1 MVFDIER
8 PFHDVR
14 EWFIAL
20 LSSLAIHLLCFALPF
35 LFSYAFFNNPMTLK
49 SLSLD
54 VDLSS
59 FPLPQKGFNSEV
71 VEYKPEKTSET
82 TQSDNKPAEN
92 IQTDETNTADLQK
105 TLPDSSISEKSS
117 SLKNQ
122 TAKEDVSN
130 IEKTNDHESENVNKQ
145 EVSDLSRN
153 KTSLTSTNPA
163 QNPMPLEQE
172 KPKVDELSDMKQT
185 NDSTTTSGRTTDI
198 APSDETNEVAETA
211 SHELKEMTSKT
222 SPANVRQALTPRE
235 LESIAGSV
243 VVNSRVLGSSEQV
256 VNLKYDI
263 HRKASKLDPASCP
276 FSFRIKGYYCILKI
290 EPDENHVYK
299 IVIESS
305 PPNPPFDVIAA
316 LERMLSRWIYRL
328 FILNPDRSSWTARKM
343 NLAGITKKWFI
354 TFHYQKGF
362 TYKQWK

>member
-20 LSSLAIHLLCFALPF
+20 LSSLAIHLLFFVLPF

-59 FPLPQKGFNSEV
+59 YPLPQKGFNSEV
-71 VEYKPEKTSET
+71 VEYKPEKTDET

-105 TLPDSSISEKSS
+105 TLPDPSISEKSS
-117 SLKNQ
+117 GSLKNQ
-122 TAKEDVSN
+122 TAKEDALN
-130 IEKTNDHESENVNKQ
+130 IEKPNDHESDNVNKQ

-153 KTSLTSTNPA
+153 KTSLTSTNHA
-163 QNPMPLEQE
+163 QNPMPLEQV
-172 KPKVDELSDMKQT
+172 KAKVDELSEMKEV
-185 NDSTTTSGRTTDI
+185 NDSTTTSGKI
-198 APSDETNEVAETA
+198 SEKSHSDETNDVAETA

-222 SPANVRQALTPRE
+222 SQANVRQALTPRE

-243 VVNSRVLGSSEQV
+243 VVNSRVLGSTEQV
-256 VNLKYDI
+256 VNLKYNI

-290 EPDENHVYK
+290 EPDANHVYK

-316 LERMLSRWIYRL
+316 LERMLPR
-328 FILNPDRSSWTARKM
+328 
-343 NLAGITKKWFI
+343 
-354 TFHYQKGF
+354 
-362 TYKQWK
+362 